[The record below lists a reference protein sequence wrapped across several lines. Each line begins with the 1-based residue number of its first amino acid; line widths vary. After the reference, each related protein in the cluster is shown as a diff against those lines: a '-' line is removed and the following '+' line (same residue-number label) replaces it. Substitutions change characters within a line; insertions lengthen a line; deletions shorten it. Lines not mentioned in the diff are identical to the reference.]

1 MASGSVSLHLLL
13 PAVFGDPQP
22 PSAANLSG
30 SRALAKGDGPRTGI
44 VPFHFFFLTHA
55 TSKADI
61 ISSSIGKQHFSL
73 RLKRPVAGRASK
85 AIPSANM
92 LQEVRVVPE
101 SGTKSRSKSVS
112 DSSYEMLRCD
122 ECLSP
127 CSPNIECHRT
137 EEFGVEYDDLPEL
150 QEARESRTV
159 PAAFPL
165 DSGVSHC
172 EIVTTAGTN
181 WLTELANIATG
192 PQSPLLQ
199 STSMCRSQPVSHV
212 SSQNLH
218 SYARPPPLTL
228 HHLST
233 PARRHSVKMEQSGED
248 PEPGLISISP
258 RSSISDDD
266 ELGWS
271 HTWPT
276 TAWHCFLKETKV
288 IFHVGP
294 KAEWQSVEEVA
305 RQEEAG
311 RLNGKP
317 HCQRAGR
324 AKLILNYGVDGLTL
338 ISREEF
344 LSSGQSLMRLSF
356 DPGKHDQPKLTADCF
371 LDHPFFVKKK
381 GWASFHP
388 SLTVIK
394 YGIPCSDMEVRD
406 VCLPPDH
413 PLAQSSADSGVF
425 DAFKSFDF
433 TPMDSSAVYVLS
445 SMARQRCASLGG
457 HSSGPGAAAGAT
469 APATPNTPMRN
480 KRPMNAFMLF
490 AKRFRVEYTK
500 MYPGKDNRAVSVMLG
515 ERWKRMKPEEKLVY
529 ELEAKALADEQKH
542 LNPDCWKRKRTNSTS
557 HQER

>member
-1 MASGSVSLHLLL
+1 SSKTN
-13 PAVFGDPQP
+13 PA
-22 PSAANLSG
+22 
-30 SRALAKGDGPRTGI
+30 
-44 VPFHFFFLTHA
+44 
-55 TSKADI
+55 
-61 ISSSIGKQHFSL
+61 
-73 RLKRPVAGRASK
+73 
-85 AIPSANM
+85 ANM

-127 CSPNIECHRT
+127 CSPNVDSCNDVIRL
-137 EEFGVEYDDLPEL
+137 DDLPEL

-172 EIVTTAGTN
+172 EIVTTASEIAHCFIARSSSSSSQAN

-233 PARRHSVKMEQSGED
+233 PARHCVKMEQSGED
-248 PEPGLISISP
+248 TEPGLISISP

-317 HCQRAGR
+317 HCQRAQ
-324 AKLILNYGVDGLTL
+324 ILNYGVDGLTL

-457 HSSGPGAAAGAT
+457 QSLSPGTAGPMAP

-542 LNPDCWKRKRTNSTS
+542 LNPDCWKRKRTNSVCVAP
-557 HQER
+557 

>member
-1 MASGSVSLHLLL
+1 MASGS
-13 PAVFGDPQP
+13 
-22 PSAANLSG
+22 
-30 SRALAKGDGPRTGI
+30 
-44 VPFHFFFLTHA
+44 
-55 TSKADI
+55 
-61 ISSSIGKQHFSL
+61 SL

-85 AIPSANM
+85 ANPSANM

-127 CSPNIECHRT
+127 CSPNVECHRT

-159 PAAFPL
+159 SAAFPL

-172 EIVTTAGTN
+172 EIVTTASEIAHCFIARSSSSLSQGMHPSVTITECFVNNASGPCLAKAVHGPDSVAQPCGSGGSGTN

-344 LSSGQSLMRLSF
+344 ISSGQSLMRLSF

-457 HSSGPGAAAGAT
+457 HSSGSGAAAGAT

>member
-1 MASGSVSLHLLL
+1 MLLGQPSQSARVFSVPANGKSSLYSV
-13 PAVFGDPQP
+13 AIYISYRDIII
-22 PSAANLSG
+22 S
-30 SRALAKGDGPRTGI
+30 
-44 VPFHFFFLTHA
+44 
-55 TSKADI
+55 I

-172 EIVTTAGTN
+172 EIVTTASEIAHCFIARSSGTN

-248 PEPGLISISP
+248 QEPGLISISP